1 LNKDKKMT
9 HNEILEYIETVSGEI
24 QLLALNIA
32 VAAAKLAHNN
42 TIDVEIN
49 QNLAN
54 LVNQATRAV
63 KHMNQVIDV
72 AKAEK
77 GDQGILSENNVPVD
91 QEFMTAIES
100 SMSETIRDSERI
112 VRLLSG
118 VKRGRV

>member
-1 LNKDKKMT
+1 LNIERKMT
-9 HNEILEYIETVSGEI
+9 QNEILEHIETVSGEI

-42 TIDVEIN
+42 KIEVEVN

-63 KHMNQVIDV
+63 KHMNQVIDA

-77 GDQGILSENNVPVD
+77 GEQGLLSENKGPVD
-91 QEFMTAIES
+91 QELMAEIES
-100 SMSETIRDSERI
+100 AMSSIIRDSERI
-112 VRLLSG
+112 VRLLSA
-118 VKRGRV
+118 VKKS

>member
-77 GDQGILSENNVPVD
+77 GDQGILSGNNVPVD

-100 SMSETIRDSERI
+100 SMSEIIRDSERI

>member
-1 LNKDKKMT
+1 LNEEKKIT
-9 HNEILEYIETVSGEI
+9 QNEILEYIETVSGEI

-42 TIDVEIN
+42 KIDVEIN

-63 KHMNQVIDV
+63 KNMNQVIDA

-77 GDQGILSENNVPVD
+77 GDPGILSEHTEPVD
-91 QEFMTAIES
+91 QELMTSIES
-100 SMSETIRDSERI
+100 SMSDIIRDSERI

-118 VKRGRV
+118 VKKGRV

>member
-1 LNKDKKMT
+1 LNEEKKIT
-9 HNEILEYIETVSGEI
+9 QNEILEYIETVSGEI

-42 TIDVEIN
+42 KIDVEIN

-63 KHMNQVIDV
+63 KNMNQVIDA

-77 GDQGILSENNVPVD
+77 GDLGILSEHNEPVD
-91 QEFMTAIES
+91 QELMTSIES
-100 SMSETIRDSERI
+100 SMSDIIRDSERI

-118 VKRGRV
+118 VKKGRV

>member
-1 LNKDKKMT
+1 MNIDKKMT
-9 HNEILEYIETVSGEI
+9 QNQVLEYIETVSGEI

-42 TIDVEIN
+42 KIDVEIN

-63 KHMNQVIDV
+63 KHMNQVIDA

-77 GDQGILSENNVPVD
+77 GDQGILTENKGPVD
-91 QEFMTAIES
+91 QELMTSIES
-100 SMSETIRDSERI
+100 SMSDIIRDSEKI

-118 VKRGRV
+118 VKKGRV

>member
-100 SMSETIRDSERI
+100 SMSEIIRDSERI

>member
-1 LNKDKKMT
+1 MNIDKKMT
-9 HNEILEYIETVSGEI
+9 QNQILEYIETVSGEI

-42 TIDVEIN
+42 KIDIEIN

-63 KHMNQVIDV
+63 KHMNQVIDA

-77 GDQGILSENNVPVD
+77 GDQGILTENKGPVD
-91 QEFMTAIES
+91 QELMTNIES
-100 SMSETIRDSERI
+100 SMSDIIRDSEKI

-118 VKRGRV
+118 VKKGRV